1 MKKMVLLT
9 LLLVTASLLV
19 SAESITKIAI
29 VQEDTGNPAT
39 MTILTNPDFSAGMT
53 MNVLVQ
59 ISNLKTKWNE
69 GFLTYTYTY
78 YTDRDQ
84 KIWTSQKQTVKKN
97 VNSAAWN
104 YSEVLRIKLPV
115 TITKGSYKIGFDV
128 TDYHSDV
135 LYKGSAVF
143 SIDMKADQKPKQETL
158 QPEPL
163 VKQEPKIPQP
173 SEEPKTEPKQPSV
186 FPMSMNFKGFKVEV
200 TGCYRELDEIRV
212 NFQVTNNTELA
223 TRFDVSRHASAIY
236 DASGNKYTRTS
247 VFFFGEEGGMAT
259 VTGGKVPSEITI
271 KGTITFYQIPKS
283 VKNVKLFELEGG
295 VAGDFKVLPF
305 KNLPIAEN

>member
-1 MKKMVLLT
+1 MKKTVLLA
-9 LLLVTASLLV
+9 LLLVMVSFFV
-19 SAESITKIAI
+19 SAESITKVAI

-39 MTILTNPDFSAGMT
+39 MNVLTNPDFSAGMT
-53 MNVLVQ
+53 MNVLLQ
-59 ISNLKTKWNE
+59 INNLKAKWNE

-104 YSEVLRIKLPV
+104 YSEVLRIKLPG

-135 LYKGSAVF
+135 LYKGSVAF
-143 SIDMKADQKPKQETL
+143 SIDMKADQKPKQDAQTD
-158 QPEPL
+158 PV
-163 VKQEPKIPQP
+163 VKQEPKTEPAVKQDP
-173 SEEPKTEPKQPSV
+173 KAEEPKPSV
-186 FPMSMNFKGFKVEV
+186 FPMSVNFKGFKVEV
-200 TGCYRELDEIRV
+200 TGCYRELDDIRV
-212 NFQVTNNTELA
+212 HFQVTNNNELS
-223 TRFDVSRHASAIY
+223 TRFDVSRQYSAIY
-236 DASGNKYTRTS
+236 DDSGNKYTKTS

-259 VTGGKVPSEITI
+259 VTGGKVPSEMTI

-283 VKNVKLFELEGG
+283 VKVVKLFELEGG
-295 VAGDFKVLPF
+295 VAGEYKVLPF